1 MKKKYI
7 TILILLLSFKNFCQS
22 NPKEAFQKN
31 RYELAVSHYNKGEYT
46 KALDLFS
53 VAYKMNP
60 ENQFGKQSI
69 EKIDIL
75 KSILRKDFLNKIL
88 GVWYFSGEKPT
99 WAVKED
105 DHTTFTKLM
114 EVSEDKIAFYEEDKK
129 TKAKKLIKSEDL
141 IFYDKNK
148 LNSLFSAIILSNGD
162 IWLCTLSEDA
172 KILHAVNIAS
182 DNQDG
187 VKKIDIDNQ
196 ERFYTKVL

>member
-88 GVWYFSGEKPT
+88 GVWYFSGDKPT